1 MLQFSGLQ
9 GLALLSAA
17 LIHFLPGL
25 VDALR
30 DTLLFGIMV
39 VKLHLGIK
47 RV

>member
-1 MLQFSGLQ
+1 MLQFSCLQ

-17 LIHFLPGL
+17 IIHFLPGL

-30 DTLLFGIMV
+30 DTLFGIMV

-47 RV
+47 RA